1 VAVIFRPKKQEII
14 VEQLYGMAGSSGQG
28 GGGLLAFLP
37 FIVIMAIIYFLMI
50 RPQAKRQKEKQN
62 MLQALKK
69 GDNVVSIGGIY
80 GTIAGFKHKGKL
92 VVLKVDKNVELTL
105 NRSSIAGLAGKVS
118 DEETSIVEG

>member
-1 VAVIFRPKKQEII
+1 M
-14 VEQLYGMAGSSGQG
+14 EQLYGMAGNSGQG
-28 GGGLLAFLP
+28 GGGLWAFLP

-69 GDNVVSIGGIY
+69 GDQVVSIGGIY

-105 NRSSIAGLAGKVS
+105 NRSSIAGIAGKVS
-118 DEETSIVEG
+118 DEETSAVAG